1 MTQRR
6 AGVTEGAP
14 TPPGDILATDPST
27 QKVPTD
33 DWSVPKLL
41 GLAVLVLGGFFV
53 FINTISP

>member
-1 MTQRR
+1 M
-6 AGVTEGAP
+6 
-14 TPPGDILATDPST
+14 ATDPST